1 MKDTFKALVLEQVNG
16 GVHASIRELPK
27 SALPEG
33 EVLVSVAYSS
43 LNYKDGLAVTG
54 RGKIVTRYPMV
65 PGIDLAGI
73 VEESASPDFKPGDH
87 VLLTGWGVGE
97 RHWGGYA
104 QLARVKAE
112 WLLPVPSELTLR
124 QAMGIGTAGLTAMLS
139 VMALEE
145 RGLRPGGREVIVT
158 GAAGGVGSMAVAIL
172 AKLGY
177 QVVASTGRAEA
188 HEYLKALGAMR
199 IMDRNE
205 LTVPSE
211 KALESE
217 RWDGAIDSV
226 GGDTLAALLRAMAH
240 RASIAVCG
248 LAGGSALHT
257 TVFPFILRGVS
268 LIGIASSTTPRERRL
283 AAWARLTRDLP
294 REALERMIQVAPL
307 EEVPRLSQAIL
318 QGQVR
323 GRIVIDPNR

>member
-1 MKDTFKALVLEQVNG
+1 MKDPFKALVLEQKDG
-16 GVHASIRELPK
+16 EVHASVRELPK

-54 RGKIVTRYPMV
+54 QGKIVTRYPMV

-73 VEESASPDFKPGDH
+73 VEESASSDFKPGDH

-104 QLARVKAE
+104 QLARVKSE
-112 WLLPVPSELTLR
+112 WLLPVPPELTLQ

-145 RGLRPGGREVIVT
+145 RGLQPGGREVIVT
-158 GAAGGVGSMAVAIL
+158 GAAGGVGSLAVAIL
-172 AKLGY
+172 ANLGY
-177 QVVASTGRAEA
+177 QVAASTGRAEA
-188 HEYLKALGAMR
+188 HEYLKALGAAR
-199 IMDRNE
+199 IMDRKAFS
-205 LTVPSE
+205 VPSE

-226 GGDTLAALLRAMAH
+226 GGETLATLLRTMAH
-240 RASIAVCG
+240 GAGIAVCG

-257 TVFPFILRGVS
+257 TVFPFILRAVS
-268 LIGIASSTTPRERRL
+268 LIGIASSTTPRERRRT
-283 AAWARLTRDLP
+283 AWARLAHDLP
-294 REALERMIQVAPL
+294 REALDRMIQVAPL
-307 EEVPRLSQAIL
+307 EEVPELSRAIL
-318 QGQVR
+318 QGQIR